1 MAIPKTP
8 SQKSQYGKLNK
19 RLAQYVSLVQLLYEK
34 YNKRAAQIAISDGYT
49 GDGEYHFDSVKSKKF
64 IGDVQKEFVS
74 ELRSLIYSGITKEW
88 TNSNQIQDLLADR
101 VLDFYEVTNKKG
113 ERYKKYY
120 QTNSDALK
128 AFQQRRDNGLNL
140 SQKLW
145 KQADEYKTALE
156 ETISTAIQ
164 RGNSAVTLS
173 KRVSQ
178 YLLDFD
184 KMRSDYTDKFGKK
197 SKALDC
203 EYKSI
208 RLARSEINMAYRTAE
223 QERWRQMDF
232 ILGYEIKLSKAHKI
246 KDVCDCLAGK
256 YPKDF
261 NWTGWHP
268 NDMCYAVPIIMSDEQ
283 FWGFDE
289 DGNDVEDTP
298 RYVHD
303 VPAGFKHWVEDNKNR
318 IKIADSR
325 GTLPYFLRDNREY
338 FQGRETAIVISKAKR
353 ARIQKLEDINSE
365 FKRRITY
372 ISDNETPKHK
382 RLLLEYNEAYT
393 KAEKS
398 PSDVNIEKVRLAL
411 DNLKADKSYKFL
423 QIDYYKDNS
432 IEEFLSEYFRQYD
445 NELPFGVREII
456 QRPISDKGYY
466 MATYS
471 DGRFIFYG
479 SSDFD
484 VRSAMMAIKGENPKF
499 FKYTIK
505 EERALQAIYHEIRHN
520 TVGTYGFAEENPLRY
535 LCESVHELVSLYD
548 YPRFVENI
556 GGKALFQKELLAKP
570 AYQEFVSGLRG
581 LMKKYRVNESK
592 LVGKLKLLEEAN
604 PRLGYS
610 DLVQAMYEINPR
622 MIDRFDVEKEVKDM
636 FKKLT
641 EDYVKKNNI

>member
-49 GDGEYHFDSVKSKKF
+49 GEGEYHFDSVKSKKL

-325 GTLPYFLRDNREY
+325 GTLPYFLRDNKQFYQAKNAFILPNKLVSSYESIAVLS
-338 FQGRETAIVISKAKR
+338 GVNKAKFTG
-353 ARIQKLEDINSE
+353 AISE
-365 FKRRITY
+365 Q
-372 ISDNETPKHK
+372 
-382 RLLLEYNEAYT
+382 
-393 KAEKS
+393 
-398 PSDVNIEKVRLAL
+398 
-411 DNLKADKSYKFL
+411 NLKDVTEWLSTL
-423 QIDYYKDNS
+423 PSNS
-432 IEEFLSEYFRQYD
+432 IEIPENIEISSRCFVGSYSNAICVFVPDENLIAINPAFNLDAVNDALKLSPKY
-445 NELPFGVREII
+445 
-456 QRPISDKGYY
+456 
-466 MATYS
+466 A
-471 DGRFIFYG
+471 
-479 SSDFD
+479 SSDNKYHLFNH
-484 VRSAMMAIKGENPKF
+484 ENGHRLNYLINKDIYINF
-499 FKYTIK
+499 VQQ
-505 EERALQAIYHEIRHN
+505 ALPPIEADLARRF
-520 TVGTYGFAEENPLRY
+520 VS
-535 LCESVHELVSLYD
+535 ESCYNVHE
-548 YPRFVENI
+548 FVAEVFAGLA
-556 GGKALFQKELLAKP
+556 GG
-570 AYQEFVSGLRG
+570 R
-581 LMKKYRVNESK
+581 KYGR
-592 LVGKLKLLEEAN
+592 
-604 PRLGYS
+604 
-610 DLVQAMYEINPR
+610 DIMDMYIKYGG
-622 MIDRFDVEKEVKDM
+622 VV
-636 FKKLT
+636 L
-641 EDYVKKNNI
+641 